1 MTCMSI
7 YFEIKFKILASP
19 GFWRRQKFNEN
30 VLVAFFGHA
39 MSTYV
44 MGTFSDYVSYFTA
57 LTLHSRPISYPMALV
72 LVIQILRQLFEM
84 EKILLLI
91 VLSPLEALAT
101 VPPPIT
107 SGEFVEIRDDCSTA
121 DIFSHFQPLSPLI
134 TNCLHLRPPESTCV
148 HLSYKK
154 VAEEEKN
161 GKVWSLAIAI
171 LKLFFTLFQTPKN
184 SLDTKYP
191 QTPPPGFGKRQHFFR
206 IFFFGKLSLGLVC

>member
-57 LTLHSRPISYPMALV
+57 LTLHSGPISYPMALV

-134 TNCLHLRPPESTCV
+134 TNCLHLRPPVSTS
-148 HLSYKK
+148 LTRRLQKK
-154 VAEEEKN
+154 KKTA
-161 GKVWSLAIAI
+161 
-171 LKLFFTLFQTPKN
+171 KLFFTLFQTPKN